1 MAKPVRNIPKA
12 DHLMGSMRS
21 MGYTFESAIADI
33 IDNSISANCQ
43 NVHIFFPAD
52 PIHCYVSILDDGDGM
67 SKDELLEAMRYGST
81 SSESVRSENDLG
93 RFGLGLKAA
102 SLSQCRKLT
111 VVSKKDNVLSAYRWD
126 YDYIKENKN
135 WDILELNSKEIKSLP
150 TIESLL
156 ANAHGTLVIWE
167 DFDVIDKSNNGQVYS
182 TLCDYKSKIAQ
193 YVGLIFHRYIGAK
206 GGKAIVI
213 RINNHKIKALDPF
226 LEDHDKTTKKREV
239 SIDIIDSTGVERY
252 IKVRPFILPYH
263 KDLSASDIEKLGG
276 HENMRTKQGYYLYRN
291 RRLIRWGT
299 WFGMHTSH
307 ELTKNARIRVDIPNT
322 LDDIWQIDI
331 KKQEATIPKI
341 IQTRLT
347 RKVEEALEFS
357 IRQQTHRGRRNNI
370 SENIDYIWNRI
381 EGREGHFFYEINRD
395 SPFVSFIKSKVADEY
410 IEYIDML
417 IDEIE
422 KHVPVQQ
429 MYIDQSNNTI
439 IEKEDPNREDD
450 LFNKA
455 VLMVEFAREFSDTIT
470 RDTIDRIFKNESFY
484 GHPKLQERLYKHFEV

>member
-1 MAKPVRNIPKA
+1 
-12 DHLMGSMRS
+12 
-21 MGYTFESAIADI
+21 
-33 IDNSISANCQ
+33 
-43 NVHIFFPAD
+43 
-52 PIHCYVSILDDGDGM
+52 
-67 SKDELLEAMRYGST
+67 
-81 SSESVRSENDLG
+81 
-93 RFGLGLKAA
+93 
-102 SLSQCRKLT
+102 
-111 VVSKKDNVLSAYRWD
+111 
-126 YDYIKENKN
+126 
-135 WDILELNSKEIKSLP
+135 
-150 TIESLL
+150 
-156 ANAHGTLVIWE
+156 
-167 DFDVIDKSNNGQVYS
+167 
-182 TLCDYKSKIAQ
+182 
-193 YVGLIFHRYIGAK
+193 
-206 GGKAIVI
+206 
-213 RINNHKIKALDPF
+213 
-226 LEDHDKTTKKREV
+226 
-239 SIDIIDSTGVERY
+239 
-252 IKVRPFILPYH
+252 
-263 KDLSASDIEKLGG
+263 
-276 HENMRTKQGYYLYRN
+276 MRTKQGYYLYRN

-370 SENIDYIWNRI
+370 RENIDYIWNRI
-381 EGREGHFFYEINRD
+381 EGREGRFFYEINRD
-395 SPFVSFIKSKVADEY
+395 SPFVSFIKRKVADEY

-470 RDTIDRIFKNESFY
+470 RDTIDRIFRNESFY
-484 GHPKLQERLYKHFEV
+484 GHPALQERLYKHFEV